1 MKQCSKSENVLIID
15 SDYEEADGFIKGVR
29 EVTGEEWQVA
39 LHENNK
45 IYGWRR
51 YVRFFTVALQTV
63 LSGKKYE
70 GKTVL
75 CWQQFYGIAIA
86 FFQRMFHMKK
96 RYKLVIMTFIYKEKR
111 GLAGK
116 LFYRFVR
123 YAVTSRYVDKI
134 ILTTQSEK
142 PMYQE
147 IFGVEDDFFEVY
159 SAVDERAAAFMACG
173 LAEESEEPVVLS
185 CTGAT
190 ASRNYIPGLTEAYYR
205 HLPVLAITSTQ
216 HTGRIGHY
224 YAQVIDR
231 SVTFPDVVKKSI
243 QLPSVFSEEDRQ
255 YTITAVNDGLLE
267 LMHRE
272 KGPVHFNLTTVY
284 SAQFTTEELPKC
296 RVIHRIMTDEFPKI
310 PVGKIGIYVG
320 AHEAFSPE
328 LTAAIDAFCEAN
340 NAVVICDQISNY
352 RGKYRFLAS
361 LVNNQEKEF
370 GTRIFDLIIYIGSVH
385 GTYLRFVGEQLW
397 RVNPD
402 GEIRDCFRNLTYV
415 FEMEETTFFKH
426 YSEKQQENTLIDI
439 CIQAQKKVNR
449 LVPEVPFSNI
459 WIAKETAD
467 RIPANSVIHFGILNS
482 LRSWNFFETPEDVL
496 CYANTGGFGI
506 DGCLSS
512 CIGAAISNPKK
523 EHYLI
528 IGDLAF
534 FYDLNSICNA
544 IPCNVHILLVNNGVG
559 TEFKNYDNRAAM
571 FGMDADPFMAAK
583 GHNGFRNSELVK
595 KLCANLGVMYMC
607 AFSKEEYN
615 RQKEQWLCKHK
626 SPVLLEVFTNDKEE
640 SQALLMMNS
649 LAKNTGIKAELRK
662 TLVYKFAKKLFR
674 R

>member
-1 MKQCSKSENVLIID
+1 MRRESEVEKMKMCYTDEENILILI
-15 SDYEEADGFIKGVR
+15 SLLKA
-29 EVTGEEWQVA
+29 
-39 LHENNK
+39 H
-45 IYGWRR
+45 
-51 YVRFFTVALQTV
+51 
-63 LSGKKYE
+63 
-70 GKTVL
+70 
-75 CWQQFYGIAIA
+75 GI
-86 FFQRMFHMKK
+86 R
-96 RYKLVIMTFIYKEKR
+96 
-111 GLAGK
+111 
-116 LFYRFVR
+116 
-123 YAVTSRYVDKI
+123 KI
-134 ILTTQSEK
+134 IASPGTTNISFVGSVQSD
-142 PMYQE
+142 P
-147 IFGVEDDFFEVY
+147 FFEVY

-320 AHEAFSPE
+320 AHEAFSSE

-662 TLVYKFAKKLFR
+662 TLVYKFAKRLFR